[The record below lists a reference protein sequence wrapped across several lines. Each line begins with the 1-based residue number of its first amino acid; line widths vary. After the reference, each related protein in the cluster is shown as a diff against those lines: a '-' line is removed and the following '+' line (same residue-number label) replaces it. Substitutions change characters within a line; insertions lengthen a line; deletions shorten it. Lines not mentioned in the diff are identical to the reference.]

1 MEKNEQ
7 LKPFKIGS
15 RVTGAPFVGKKKT
28 TSTQKK
34 AQDMTAGFPI
44 IEELI
49 EKGDFEKFNQRYS
62 QIIQQLERIVQN
74 TQDETLKE
82 DALKAINTFQLT
94 ASLLEELLDIKNKM
108 LESFKESK

>member
-15 RVTGAPFVGKKKT
+15 RVTGAPFLGKKRT
-28 TSTQKK
+28 TTQKK
-34 AQDMTAGFPI
+34 AQEMSAGFPI

-74 TQDETLKE
+74 TQDKSLKE
-82 DALKAINTFQLT
+82 DALKSINTFQLT
-94 ASLLEELLDIKNKM
+94 ASLLEELVDIKNKM